1 MATIGWIGLG
11 RMGFPMADRLLAAGN
26 ELRIW
31 NRTKS
36 KAQPLAD
43 GGATLVKEVG
53 DLADVDVLFTMVST
67 GGDLKEICFGS
78 NGLLSKARGASP
90 EILVDCSSIGVDESM
105 AIRAE
110 LGKRGDT
117 ICRRVSE
124 R

>member
-31 NRTKS
+31 NCTKS

-43 GGATLVKEVG
+43 RGATLVKEVG

-67 GGDLKEICFGS
+67 GSDLKEICFGS
-78 NGLLSKARGASP
+78 NGLLSKMRDASP
-90 EILVDCSSIGVDESM
+90 EILVDLLEHW
-105 AIRAE
+105 
-110 LGKRGDT
+110 
-117 ICRRVSE
+117 
-124 R
+124 